1 MKIDLQ
7 AVYVSVKSA
16 YYARLNRLIDEVTAL
31 RNGECDG
38 EDMNISRYMK
48 AETIQNLARDFV
60 TIAETFSTL
69 EKGRTREDIVITNE
83 IEYRR

>member
-1 MKIDLQ
+1 MRYTKNDLSYGNMKIDLQ

-38 EDMNISRYMK
+38 EGGKDQKPGREQASRRAPRKWDMCTSP
-48 AETIQNLARDFV
+48 ASARPLD
-60 TIAETFSTL
+60 
-69 EKGRTREDIVITNE
+69 
-83 IEYRR
+83 